1 MKTFK
6 VTQEILDY
14 INKNSIK
21 FSEIQPSP
29 VLGEEWEVSA
39 LKTYPNVNNGNPV
52 IEADRKDGCFMR
64 LPEHIVHHYI
74 IDNETNF
81 VKV

>member
-6 VTQEILDY
+6 ITQEILDY

-29 VLGEEWEVSA
+29 VLGEEWKVSA

-64 LPEHIVHHYI
+64 LPEQIISHYTIDKIV
-74 IDNETNF
+74 
-81 VKV
+81 

>member
-6 VTQEILDY
+6 ITKEILDY

-29 VLGEEWEVSA
+29 VLGEEWEVSS

-52 IEADRKDGCFMR
+52 IEADRKDGCFIR
-64 LPEHIVHHYI
+64 LPEQIISHYTT
-74 IDNETNF
+74 DKN
-81 VKV
+81 V